1 MAANVRV
8 RPAKLTDDEWLAMRA
23 DLEAVAVDLA
33 NDLVGKAKAGAAKAI
48 RARTPLDDLAAAR
61 QLMVRLDRA
70 TSEIGQQPY
79 TVLKSTT
86 ERAKRP
92 PRRLDAV
99 TLKKLLARGIDPR
112 RCPTSMSGLVAERRP
127 ITSTDVRE
135 HREIV
140 GTLRAASRT
149 LVDGEWRA
157 RIEIGEIEADRPWR
171 ERPLDAPGTSLYE
184 RLDYP
189 RVQRLRQFLGESTNL
204 RKWAARIIN
213 LPVLYGLRPEM
224 KPQATQV
231 SRHCPPYR
239 LAFRAILAWRLA
251 GRVQIDVGNLIRR
264 KDTDRMYEQWV
275 FLQLVAGL
283 QFIGFILER
292 QEDVFRKISQ
302 RRYLV
307 DLPRGAHLGFRGP
320 SEARVDIYFEPW
332 IRPKGSAKRLGDLF
346 FHGISREVAWS
357 PDILLTT
364 QTPTERYTRAI
375 VVDAKYTRTVMEHH
389 WSRVRKYVQIRR
401 LSDDGFPVSQV
412 WIASPGVTGI
422 NFEDDSVQ
430 WSSSGPNLPSDANN
444 LQGTIGLRPTAE
456 RGSNEPVPTTLEFL
470 EGLLIHRGLLST

>member
-1 MAANVRV
+1 MFRFSLLLGGERIPLDTGEPPVVNESDQVAFELVSTSDVPSAIWRIRLGDVLAEDPLGSDFETAVLWRRAAWFDCCRGTVTLSLERNSDLEGSAHGIAGWEVAMAANVRV

-332 IRPKGSAKRLGDLF
+332 IGRRGLPKG
-346 FHGISREVAWS
+346 
-357 PDILLTT
+357 
-364 QTPTERYTRAI
+364 
-375 VVDAKYTRTVMEHH
+375 
-389 WSRVRKYVQIRR
+389 
-401 LSDDGFPVSQV
+401 
-412 WIASPGVTGI
+412 
-422 NFEDDSVQ
+422 
-430 WSSSGPNLPSDANN
+430 
-444 LQGTIGLRPTAE
+444 
-456 RGSNEPVPTTLEFL
+456 
-470 EGLLIHRGLLST
+470 